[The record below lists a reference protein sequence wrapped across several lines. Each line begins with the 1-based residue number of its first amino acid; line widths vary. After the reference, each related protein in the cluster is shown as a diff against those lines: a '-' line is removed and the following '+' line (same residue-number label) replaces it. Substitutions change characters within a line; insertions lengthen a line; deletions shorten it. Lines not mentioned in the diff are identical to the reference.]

1 MKGFPEVIEEFLE
14 HEPTMKCVAF
24 NRRGTLLAAGCNDG
38 SCVIWDFE
46 TRGIAK
52 ELRDEECSSPI
63 TSVCW
68 SRSGNRILVSAVDK
82 SLTMWDVM
90 SGTRITRIF
99 LIQTPLQVSFCPGS
113 SNSSLCLVCPVSC
126 TPMIVD
132 LNNGNTTLLKISV
145 LEKSNGLNPAA
156 SRNKGPGGTPVTP
169 AAACFNKTGNLVYVG
184 NSKGKIL
191 VIDGKDGEVR
201 AMVRV
206 SDSIVKNVVFSRN
219 GRYLL
224 TNSYERIIRIYE
236 NLLPLKNEIRA
247 LDELDENQKDL
258 DGIEKLNAVGSKC
271 LTLVREFKDSVRKVH
286 LKAPCFSA
294 NGEWVVG
301 GSANKSEHK
310 IYIWNRDGQLAR
322 ILKGPKE
329 SLLDLA
335 WHPVRPVIVSVS
347 VTGVV
352 YIWAKHYT
360 EYWSALYPDFTEIDK
375 NEVLVEEEDEFD
387 LNPRPKVNVSDVDE
401 DEEVDILTVEKDTT
415 FSDSDMS
422 QEELCY
428 LPVTPIP
435 DPPELLLIQEQV
447 QEPQVPE
454 PQIMLL
460 EYYSN
465 PVDNNNSGSFIP
477 ESAEPNVELMNQA
490 LTLYIDD
497 GEGTRGKRM
506 RKPSQKMLELQE
518 QQAKKASKSK
528 KKLLNE
534 ENNDDANAN
543 ADAEGT
549 HIKRGRK
556 PSKKDKDL

>member
-1 MKGFPEVIEEFLE
+1 MSSNELMALNEGFPEVIEEFLE

-52 ELRDEECSSPI
+52 ELRDDECSSPI

-68 SRSGNRILVSAVDK
+68 SRSGNRILVSAVDR
-82 SLTMWDVM
+82 SLTLWDVM
-90 SGTRITRIF
+90 SGTRTTRIF
-99 LIQTPLQVSFCPGS
+99 LLQTPLQVSFCPSS

-156 SRNKGPGGTPVTP
+156 SRNKGPGGTPFTP
-169 AAACFNKTGNLVYVG
+169 AAACFNKHGNLIYLG

-201 AMVRV
+201 AMVHV
-206 SDSIVKNVVFSRN
+206 SDSVVKNVVFSRN
-219 GRYLL
+219 GQYLL

-236 NLLPLKNEIRA
+236 NLLPLKDEIKA

-258 DGIEKLNAVGSKC
+258 HGIEKLNVVGSKC
-271 LTLVREFKDSVRKVH
+271 LTLIRGFKDSVTKVH
-286 LKAPCFSA
+286 WKVPCFSRD
-294 NGEWVVG
+294 GEWVVG
-301 GSANKSEHK
+301 GSASKYEHK
-310 IYIWNRDGQLAR
+310 IYIWNKEGSLVR
-322 ILKGPKE
+322 ILEGPNE
-329 SLLDLA
+329 TLLDLA
-335 WHPVRPVIVSVS
+335 WHPVRPIIVSVS

-360 EYWSALYPDFTEIDK
+360 EYWSALSPDFTDIDV
-375 NEVLVEEEDEFD
+375 NEDLVEEEDEFD
-387 LNPRPKVNVSDVDE
+387 LNPRTKVKIYDVDE
-401 DEEVDILTVEKDTT
+401 DEEVDIMKVEKDTT

-428 LPVTPIP
+428 LPTIPIP
-435 DPPELLLIQEQV
+435 DPPEPQVPEQQVPEPIIQEQQV
-447 QEPQVPE
+447 QEPQDK
-454 PQIMLL
+454 IL
-460 EYYSN
+460 EFSSN
-465 PVDNNNSGSFIP
+465 PVDNNKSYSPLSEIV
-477 ESAEPNVELMNQA
+477 EPN
-490 LTLYIDD
+490 IDD
-497 GEGTRGKRM
+497 AEGTRCKRM

-518 QQAKKASKSK
+518 QKAKKTSKAK
-528 KKLLNE
+528 KKPLAE
-534 ENNDDANAN
+534 ETSGNKNGFYCDEEWKIVNSF
-543 ADAEGT
+543 
-549 HIKRGRK
+549 I
-556 PSKKDKDL
+556 